1 MNIVLNLALTEEE
14 KKILRNKLGREPNLL
29 EWALV
34 DAEWSEH
41 CSYKSSKPV
50 LNQLPTTG
58 NRVLFGPGFDAGVID
73 IGDGYIVT
81 IHIESHN
88 HPSAIDPYGGAATG
102 IGGVIRDILSVGT
115 RPIALLDS
123 IRFGDIKNM
132 ANSRWL
138 FKNVVKGISDY
149 GNCIG
154 VPTVGGEVGFDNS
167 FEKNCLVDVVCVGL
181 GKIENLV
188 LAKAKYSGD
197 SIVIMGGSTGRD
209 GINGVTFASKVLS
222 DESESERSAVQIP
235 NPFLKKLIIEATL
248 ESVATGLVRGLKDL
262 GGGGLTS
269 GLSETAYKGNKGMEI
284 EFSKIILRENDMTP
298 VEAFVSESQ
307 ERMLFIIKKGYE
319 EQIYNIFDK
328 YELSYSNIGRVTN
341 TNRIII
347 KNKNKV
353 IADLPVEIIASAPII
368 NREIKKPKYIDKLN
382 KIIQPNVPKN
392 LSKIII
398 SLLSSPNLASKKWVY
413 EQYDSEVG
421 IRTVIKPGQAGSSV
435 LRLDNNKYL
444 AITIDGNPRHC
455 YIDPYNGS
463 AGILAE
469 SCRNIISVGGE
480 PVAMVDHCQFG
491 DPGNPEVFWT
501 FSESVRGMADYCK
514 AMNLP
519 CVGGKV
525 SFYNEDSSSGVAI
538 KPSPIVSVIGLI
550 ENESNIKRMTMNNGE
565 IIILVGTT
573 NSEMGG
579 SEYYEYILGLNGGI
593 VPKVYFNDE
602 RRLQRFILES
612 IRSGFVGSLND
623 CSKGGLA
630 ISLAKI
636 CISSF
641 KGIEVDIDKIHSKC
655 KRIDERLF
663 SESHGRFVL
672 TASKK
677 EVSNIIKLA
686 SKYSI
691 ECAIIGIVKGDKF
704 LIKSNS
710 RNIILL
716 KVDEIRKVWDE
727 SIPKLIGEEV

>member
-1 MNIVLNLALTEEE
+1 LDIVLNLSLTEEE
-14 KKILRNKLGREPNLL
+14 KKVLRNKLGREPNLL

-50 LNQLPTTG
+50 LKQLPTTG
-58 NRVLFGPGFDAGVID
+58 NRVLLGPGFDAGVID

-181 GKIENLV
+181 GRIENLV
-188 LAKAKYSGD
+188 LAEAKYSGD

-209 GINGVTFASKVLS
+209 GINGVKFASKVLS

-284 EFSKIILRENDMTP
+284 EFSKIYLRENDMTP
-298 VEAFVSESQ
+298 VEALISESQ

-319 EQIYNIFDK
+319 EQIYKIFDK
-328 YELSYSNIGRVTN
+328 YELLYSNIGKVTD

-353 IADLPVEIIASAPII
+353 IVDLPVEIIASAPII
-368 NREIKKPKYIDKLN
+368 NRETNKPKYIDKLN

-525 SFYNEDSSSGVAI
+525 SFYNEDSSSGIAI

-623 CSKGGLA
+623 CSKGGLV
-630 ISLAKI
+630 ISLAKM
-636 CISSF
+636 CISSS

>member
-284 EFSKIILRENDMTP
+284 EFSKIYLRENDMTP
-298 VEAFVSESQ
+298 VEALISESQ

-319 EQIYNIFDK
+319 EQIYKIFDK
-328 YELSYSNIGRVTN
+328 YELLYSNIGKVTD

-398 SLLSSPNLASKKWVY
+398 SLLSSPNLASKRWVY

-623 CSKGGLA
+623 CSKGGLV
-630 ISLAKI
+630 ISLAKM
-636 CISSF
+636 CISSS

-672 TASKK
+672 TALKK

-686 SKYSI
+686 NKYNI

>member
-1 MNIVLNLALTEEE
+1 MDIVLNLALTEEE
-14 KKILRNKLGREPNLL
+14 KKVLRNKLGREPNIL

-41 CSYKSSKPV
+41 CSYKSSKPI
-50 LNQLPTTG
+50 LKQLPTTG
-58 NRVLFGPGFDAGVID
+58 NRVLLGPGFDAGVID

-123 IRFGDIKNM
+123 IRFGDIKNT

-181 GKIENLV
+181 GRIENLV
-188 LAKAKYSGD
+188 LAEAKYSGD
-197 SIVIMGGSTGRD
+197 SIVVMGGSTGRD

-248 ESVATGLVRGLKDL
+248 ESVSTGFVRGLKDL

-269 GLSETAYKGNKGMEI
+269 GLSETAHKGNKGMEI
-284 EFSKIILRENDMTP
+284 EFSKISLRENDMTP
-298 VEAFVSESQ
+298 VEALISESQ
-307 ERMLFIIKKGYE
+307 ERMLFIIKKDYE
-319 EQIYNIFDK
+319 EQIYRIFDK
-328 YELSYSNIGRVTN
+328 YELSYSNIGRVTD

-347 KNKNKV
+347 KNNKNV
-353 IADLPVEIIASAPII
+353 LADLPVEIIASAPII
-368 NREIKKPKYIDKLN
+368 NRKSEKPKYIDKLK

-392 LSKIII
+392 LSQIII
-398 SLLSSPNLASKKWVY
+398 SLLSSPNLASKRWVY

-444 AITIDGNPRHC
+444 AITVDGNPKHC

-525 SFYNEDSSSGVAI
+525 SFYNEDSSSGIAI

-550 ENESNIKRMTMNNGE
+550 ENQSNIKTMTMNNDE
-565 IIILVGTT
+565 IIISIGTT

-579 SEYYEYILGLNGGI
+579 SEYYEYILSLNGGV
-593 VPKVYFNDE
+593 VPKVDFSVE
-602 RRLQRFILES
+602 KRLHKFILES
-612 IRSGFVGSLND
+612 IRSGFVRSLND
-623 CSKGGLA
+623 CSSGGLA
-630 ISLAKI
+630 ISLAEM
-636 CISSF
+636 CISSS
-641 KGIEVDIDKIHSKC
+641 KGIDVDIDRINSSC

-677 EVSNIIKLA
+677 EVSNIAKLA
-686 SKYSI
+686 NKYNI
-691 ECAIIGIVKGDKF
+691 EYSVIGLVKGDKF
-704 LIKSNS
+704 LIKSNNK
-710 RNIILL
+710 NIISL
-716 KVDEIRKVWDE
+716 KVNEIRKVWDE
-727 SIPKLIGEEV
+727 SIPKLIGEKI